1 MDQRNSVNKT
11 LLTTLTSQELL
22 QQIDTDINKEKEVLN
37 TFCKNLSKIN
47 DLDEC
52 GWTPLYRTIIAGDFF
67 ASQIL
72 LNNGANPN
80 IQCSLGETPLYQAVD
95 MNRDDQLR
103 LLINFGANIN
113 ITQIDGLSPLHLAVS
128 KQNLFAIKYLLKKGA
143 DPNLKS
149 KIYEQS
155 SVHLAIKKNVD
166 PMILLLL
173 VQFNGSLVEKDKFG
187 KKPIDYINSKEMKE
201 AVEKLRYDKEQ
212 NKSNLILKKFETP
225 NKYNINFTVSKVCS
239 NTIHSESS
247 KELNLNGNTLLK
259 DAGKNGCN
267 NFFDFKGCNG
277 KKNID
282 SVKKDLFSD
291 LNNSKNNEKEKIYLN
306 EENKENNN
314 PNVKRKLIND
324 LGIKATI
331 LEENSLYESEKN
343 TSNNTKT
350 LRKSIGFSQKNSIHP
365 INNYSNIEELKN
377 ENSPKKNSSNFL
389 YKRKHILTSVKKNKQ
404 KKYYI
409 NLLKK
414 DVSRYQDDTEK
425 SESNNKLD
433 EIVIDQNNKNKHR
446 KILSCDHFNVDKM
459 TINDELNL
467 RNSLYNFSDC
477 ESFSSEKN
485 ETPHNSM
492 YKKPMMSNKYNYSNF
507 RKKKESNEKSSPSKN
522 KNLNIHHSIKNI
534 FTFAKSG
541 YNVLIENNNKKE
553 EEPLQTISNIKNE
566 NYSTLINDTSFNY
579 LWKFKS
585 IEEKNNSKKM
595 SILSMNT
602 YTIDVSS
609 INYPIYDFL
618 KEINLTCYYN
628 LFIEKKI
635 FSFDKIIENLKNN
648 ICYLTK
654 EDFVQFGITVPGHI
668 YRILTKLEVDA
679 EKIDKKIY
687 RFLLINKSN
696 SQFEI
701 GQEYN
706 ILNSS
711 TYFCCGCCSV
721 NEKSNFAL
729 INEDHIKYQL
739 DPWLL
744 RIKMIKY
751 KQNFIE
757 FGFDMFE
764 YFILQMFTTI
774 PIDDNILKE
783 ELKITNVNDR
793 DFILLQ
799 LNKDVKYIIRKT
811 QRKYQMGRN
820 IDKSPKNSQQAQ
832 KNEEES
838 TNCTIF

>member
-365 INNYSNIEELKN
+365 INTYSNIEELKN
-377 ENSPKKNSSNFL
+377 ENSPKKNPSNFL
-389 YKRKHILTSVKKNKQ
+389 YKRKHILTSIKKNKQ
-404 KKYYI
+404 KNYYI

-414 DVSRYQDDTEK
+414 DISRYQDDTEK
-425 SESNNKLD
+425 SESNKNID
-433 EIVIDQNNKNKHR
+433 EIVIAQNNKNKHR

-485 ETPHNSM
+485 EIPHNSM

-507 RKKKESNEKSSPSKN
+507 RKKRESNEKSSPSKN
-522 KNLNIHHSIKNI
+522 KNSNIHHSIKNI

-668 YRILTKLEVDA
+668 YRILTKLEIDA

>member
-365 INNYSNIEELKN
+365 INTYSNIEELKN
-377 ENSPKKNSSNFL
+377 ENSPKKDSSNFL
-389 YKRKHILTSVKKNKQ
+389 YKRKRILTSVKKNKQ

-414 DVSRYQDDTEK
+414 DISRYQDDTEK

-522 KNLNIHHSIKNI
+522 KNSNIHHSIKNI

-668 YRILTKLEVDA
+668 YRILTKLEIDA

-783 ELKITNVNDR
+783 ELKIMNVNDR
-793 DFILLQ
+793 DLILLQ
-799 LNKDVKYIIRKT
+799 LNKDVKYGSAKL
-811 QRKYQMGRN
+811 Q
-820 IDKSPKNSQQAQ
+820 
-832 KNEEES
+832 
-838 TNCTIF
+838 